1 MNVPF
6 FRHISWYL
14 VFAMFLIGI
23 APRVDAAMSPSEI
36 IAASQTDRAADLERI
51 QRALEMKVV
60 KERLEKFGLTAEEA
74 NARLDALSDSQMHQI
89 AQQVDDL
96 RVGKDSAFGVVI
108 ALLLIA
114 ILVIVIL
121 QFTGRRVIVTK

>member
-1 MNVPF
+1 MNRPF

-14 VFAMFLIGI
+14 IFAMFLIGV

-60 KERLEKFGLTAEEA
+60 KERLEKFGLTTEEV
-74 NARLDALSDSQMHQI
+74 NARLEALNDSQMHQI

-96 RVGKDSAFGVVI
+96 RVGKDSALGVIV
-108 ALLLIA
+108 ALLIIA

-121 QFTGRRVIVTK
+121 QLTGRRVIVTK